1 MLIDQSPLDVEL
13 SDPDVSV
20 EFSEV
25 LKYLE
30 VECST
35 PDEFN
40 MFLRT
45 AHHIIREHTDSSRK
59 DYNRV
64 LKEIIDV
71 IADE

>member
-35 PDEFN
+35 W
-40 MFLRT
+40 MSKILSIKFLL
-45 AHHIIREHTDSSRK
+45 I
-59 DYNRV
+59 
-64 LKEIIDV
+64 
-71 IADE
+71 